1 MGNPQSV
8 QAKQAEAVNRNLSNQ
23 YYGVAIPALAER
35 QNAIQA
41 SLAQGEPQYV
51 KSAFAG
57 QRTGLQEGL
66 AAQAGAAQANQM
78 ESSKRALSGGNA
90 FADLHPADAGAKL
103 ADALWGSKYAESQ
116 GSLNQNLNLL
126 NMALGGSGMA
136 GNSAMQAAGQQLSA
150 IGHLPNYNQTYAN
163 IAGGAAGLSS
173 IYGSLNTSY
182 PQLFGPAGTTNTGA
196 MLPGGWSSSSFVG
209 GATP

>member
-1 MGNPQSV
+1 MSSSQSAAA
-8 QAKQAEAVNRNLSNQ
+8 QQAEATNRGLSQQ
-23 YYGVAIPALAER
+23 YYGLAIPALQTR

-41 SLAQGEPQYV
+41 SIAQGEPQYV
-51 KSAFAG
+51 KSAYAG

-66 AAQAGAAQANQM
+66 AAQGGAAQANQM
-78 ESSKRALSGGNA
+78 EASKRALSGGNA

-103 ADALWGSKYAESQ
+103 ADALWGSKYAEAQ
-116 GSLNQNLNLL
+116 GSFNQNLNLL

-136 GNSAMQAAGQQLSA
+136 GNSAMQAAGGQLQA

-173 IYGSLNTSY
+173 IYGALNTSY
-182 PQLFGPAGTTNTGA
+182 PQLFGPPGTTNTGA
-196 MLPGGWSSSSFVG
+196 TLPAGWSSSSFVG
-209 GATP
+209 GP